1 MARKIAYWV
10 TTVLLA
16 VGYLIG
22 GFADLVQLEGFVE
35 QTAKLGYPLLFFRI
49 LGFWKL
55 VGAVVILLPGL
66 PRAKE
71 WAYAGFVINLTAA
84 SVTHVSIG
92 DPPEESIPSAVLLV
106 FAVASWALRPES
118 RRLAGPCV

>member
-66 PRAKE
+66 PRAKPSTNRLSGPFC
-71 WAYAGFVINLTAA
+71 APTALPA
-84 SVTHVSIG
+84 T
-92 DPPEESIPSAVLLV
+92 PT
-106 FAVASWALRPES
+106 RT
-118 RRLAGPCV
+118 